1 MNKIEALD
9 ELAEVKLA
17 NRLSE
22 RSSLCNVVKELTA
35 GDQLLLD
42 VSDSRLFAIWLHQG
56 GFLLKT
62 VV

>member
-35 GDQLLLD
+35 GDQLLLN
-42 VSDSRLFAIWLHQG
+42 VSDSRLFAIWLH
-56 GFLLKT
+56 
-62 VV
+62 